1 VKKETSL
8 LLPSLQS
15 IVDGIC
21 GIAEIPLIINSPSS
35 VEQRVFGSN
44 PEASQPIRSLPSF
57 SKLNKPNRYNI
68 AGPNNIQTLT
78 VPITQDDKYN
88 PITQVR
94 INYNENWIRDH
105 KHAWQTA
112 YGKSPFFEYYDYR
125 FWSILDAQP
134 VMLSDLLHPWNQ
146 LLFVQ
151 LGLSAVESK
160 SESMERDSKESHF
173 IDENALHTESAHIQT
188 SNIELKEIQQ
198 NIIQIKPYPQVF
210 DVKFGFRS
218 DVSGIDLLFNQG
230 PLAKEYLSQYVP
242 TNTIF
247 AP

>member
-1 VKKETSL
+1 VKKETSP
-8 LLPSLQS
+8 LLPSILT

-21 GIAEIPLIINSPSS
+21 GNAGIPFTKNSPSS
-35 VEQRVFGSN
+35 VEQIDYPSN
-44 PEASQPIRSLPSF
+44 SADREPINNLPPF
-57 SKLNKPNRYNI
+57 SALNKPNRYNI

-78 VPITQDDKYN
+78 VPITQDDKHN

-134 VMLSDLLHPWNQ
+134 VMLSDLIYPWNQ
-146 LLFVQ
+146 LLFAQ
-151 LGLSAVESK
+151 LG
-160 SESMERDSKESHF
+160 F
-173 IDENALHTESAHIQT
+173 IPFAST
-188 SNIELKEIQQ
+188 STEIQQ
-198 NIIQIKPYPQVF
+198 NIIQIKSYPQVF

-218 DVSGIDLLFNQG
+218 EVSGIDLLFNQG
-230 PLAKEYLSQYVP
+230 PLAKEYLSQYLP

-247 AP
+247 AS

>member
-1 VKKETSL
+1 M
-8 LLPSLQS
+8 
-15 IVDGIC
+15 
-21 GIAEIPLIINSPSS
+21 IINSPSS
-35 VEQRVFGSN
+35 VEQRVFESN

-57 SKLNKPNRYNI
+57 SKLNNPNRYKI
-68 AGPNNIQTLT
+68 AGPNNIQSLT
-78 VPITQDDKYN
+78 VPITQDDKHN
-88 PITQVR
+88 AISQVR
-94 INYNENWIRDH
+94 INYNENWIKDH

-125 FWSILDAQP
+125 FWSILDARP

-151 LGLSAVESK
+151 LGLSAVES
-160 SESMERDSKESHF
+160 
-173 IDENALHTESAHIQT
+173 T
-188 SNIELKEIQQ
+188 SKEIQQ

>member
-1 VKKETSL
+1 MKKASSF

-21 GIAEIPLIINSPSS
+21 GIADIPLRTNSPSS
-35 VEQRVFGSN
+35 VEHLDYPSN
-44 PEASQPIRSLPSF
+44 SEGAEGIASLPPF
-57 SKLNKPNRYNI
+57 SALNKPNRYNI

-78 VPITQDDKYN
+78 VPITQDDKHN

-134 VMLSDLLHPWNQ
+134 VTLADLLNPWNQ
-146 LLFVQ
+146 LLFAQ
-151 LGLSAVESK
+151 LGMNFFETT
-160 SESMERDSKESHF
+160 SKE
-173 IDENALHTESAHIQT
+173 T
-188 SNIELKEIQQ
+188 QQ
-198 NIIQIKPYPQVF
+198 NITQIKPYPQVF
-210 DVKFGFRS
+210 DVKLGFRS
-218 DVSGIDLLFNQG
+218 EVSGIDLLFNQG
-230 PLAKEYLSQYVP
+230 PLAKEYLSQYLP

-247 AP
+247 AS

>member
-1 VKKETSL
+1 MKKETSP
-8 LLPSLQS
+8 LLPSIQS

-21 GIAEIPLIINSPSS
+21 GIAEIPLIKNSPSP
-35 VEQRVFGSN
+35 VEQIDN
-44 PEASQPIRSLPSF
+44 PSISADIQPITNLAPF
-57 SKLNKPNRYNI
+57 SALNKPNRYNI

-78 VPITQDDKYN
+78 VPITQDDKHN
-88 PITQVR
+88 PLTQVR

-134 VMLSDLLHPWNQ
+134 VMLADLIYPWNQ
-146 LLFVQ
+146 LLFAQ
-151 LGLSAVESK
+151 LGLNSFES
-160 SESMERDSKESHF
+160 
-173 IDENALHTESAHIQT
+173 T
-188 SNIELKEIQQ
+188 SKEIQQ

-218 DVSGIDLLFNQG
+218 EVSGIDLLFNQG
-230 PLAKEYLSQYVP
+230 PLAKEYLSQYLP

-247 AP
+247 AS

>member
-1 VKKETSL
+1 MKKETSL

-21 GIAEIPLIINSPSS
+21 GIAEIPLITNSPSS
-35 VEQRVFGSN
+35 DEQRVFESN

-57 SKLNKPNRYNI
+57 SKLNNPNRYKI
-68 AGPNNIQTLT
+68 AGPNNIQSLT
-78 VPITQDDKYN
+78 VPITQDDKHN
-88 PITQVR
+88 PISQVR
-94 INYNENWIRDH
+94 INYNENWIKDH

-151 LGLSAVESK
+151 LGLSAVES
-160 SESMERDSKESHF
+160 
-173 IDENALHTESAHIQT
+173 T
-188 SNIELKEIQQ
+188 SKEIQQ

>member
-1 VKKETSL
+1 MKRETSP
-8 LLPSLQS
+8 LLPSILT

-21 GIAEIPLIINSPSS
+21 GNAGIPFTKNSPSS
-35 VEQRVFGSN
+35 VEQIDYPSN
-44 PEASQPIRSLPSF
+44 SADREPINNLPPF
-57 SKLNKPNRYNI
+57 SALNKPNRYNI

-78 VPITQDDKYN
+78 VPITQDDKHN

-134 VMLSDLLHPWNQ
+134 VMLSDLIYPWNQ
-146 LLFVQ
+146 LLFAQ
-151 LGLSAVESK
+151 LG
-160 SESMERDSKESHF
+160 F
-173 IDENALHTESAHIQT
+173 IPFAST
-188 SNIELKEIQQ
+188 STEIQQ
-198 NIIQIKPYPQVF
+198 NIIQIKSYPQVF

-218 DVSGIDLLFNQG
+218 EVSGIDLLFNQG
-230 PLAKEYLSQYVP
+230 PLAKEYLSQYLP

-247 AP
+247 AS

>member
-1 VKKETSL
+1 VKKETSP
-8 LLPSLQS
+8 LLPSILT

-21 GIAEIPLIINSPSS
+21 GNAGIPFTKNSPSS
-35 VEQRVFGSN
+35 VEQIDYPSN
-44 PEASQPIRSLPSF
+44 SAGREPINNLPPF
-57 SKLNKPNRYNI
+57 SALNKPNRYNI

-78 VPITQDDKYN
+78 VPITQDDKHN

-125 FWSILDAQP
+125 FWSILDAHP
-134 VMLSDLLHPWNQ
+134 VMLADLIYPWNQ
-146 LLFVQ
+146 LLFAQ
-151 LGLSAVESK
+151 LGLIPFAS
-160 SESMERDSKESHF
+160 
-173 IDENALHTESAHIQT
+173 T
-188 SNIELKEIQQ
+188 STEIQQ

-210 DVKFGFRS
+210 DLKFGFRS
-218 DVSGIDLLFNQG
+218 EVSGIDLLFNQG
-230 PLAKEYLSQYVP
+230 PLAKEYLSQYLP

-247 AP
+247 AS

>member
-1 VKKETSL
+1 MKKETSL

-21 GIAEIPLIINSPSS
+21 GIAEIPLITNSPSS
-35 VEQRVFGSN
+35 VEQRVFESN

-57 SKLNKPNRYNI
+57 SQLNNPNRYKI
-68 AGPNNIQTLT
+68 AGPNNIQSLT
-78 VPITQDDKYN
+78 VPITQDDKHN

-112 YGKSPFFEYYDYR
+112 YGKSPFFEFYDYR
-125 FWSILDAQP
+125 FWSILDQKP
-134 VMLSDLLHPWNQ
+134 EVLSDLLYPWNQ

-151 LGLSAVESK
+151 LGMSLFETT
-160 SESMERDSKESHF
+160 SKE
-173 IDENALHTESAHIQT
+173 T
-188 SNIELKEIQQ
+188 QQ
-198 NIIQIKPYPQVF
+198 NTNQIKPYPQVF

-218 DVSGIDLLFNQG
+218 EVSGIDLLFNQG
-230 PLAKEYLSQYVP
+230 PIAKEYLSQYVP

>member
-1 VKKETSL
+1 MYDENPPLPVKKETSP
-8 LLPSLQS
+8 LLPSIQS

-21 GIAEIPLIINSPSS
+21 GNAEIPLITNSPSP
-35 VEQRVFGSN
+35 VEQLDNPSN
-44 PEASQPIRSLPSF
+44 SADIQPITNLAPF
-57 SKLNKPNRYNI
+57 SALNKPNRYNI
-68 AGPNNIQTLT
+68 AGPNNIQKLT
-78 VPITQDDKYN
+78 VPITQDDKHN

-94 INYNENWIRDH
+94 INYKENWIRDH

-134 VMLSDLLHPWNQ
+134 VMLSDLIYPWNQ
-146 LLFVQ
+146 LLFTQ
-151 LGLSAVESK
+151 LGLSSFEP
-160 SESMERDSKESHF
+160 
-173 IDENALHTESAHIQT
+173 T
-188 SNIELKEIQQ
+188 SKEIQQ

-218 DVSGIDLLFNQG
+218 EVSGIDLLFNQG
-230 PLAKEYLSQYVP
+230 PLAKEYLSQYLP

-247 AP
+247 AS

>member
-1 VKKETSL
+1 
-8 LLPSLQS
+8 
-15 IVDGIC
+15 
-21 GIAEIPLIINSPSS
+21 LIKNSPSP
-35 VEQRVFGSN
+35 VEQIDN
-44 PEASQPIRSLPSF
+44 PSISADIQPISNLPPF
-57 SKLNKPNRYNI
+57 SALNKPNRCNI

-78 VPITQDDKYN
+78 VPITQDDKHN

-134 VMLSDLLHPWNQ
+134 VMLSDLIYPWNQ
-146 LLFVQ
+146 LLFAQ
-151 LGLSAVESK
+151 LGLNSFES
-160 SESMERDSKESHF
+160 
-173 IDENALHTESAHIQT
+173 T
-188 SNIELKEIQQ
+188 SKEIQQ

-218 DVSGIDLLFNQG
+218 EVSGIDLLFNQG
-230 PLAKEYLSQYVP
+230 PLAKEYLSQYLP

>member
-1 VKKETSL
+1 MKKETSL

-21 GIAEIPLIINSPSS
+21 VETDLYNFVSHQGAIPQTDNHRP
-35 VEQRVFGSN
+35 
-44 PEASQPIRSLPSF
+44 F
-57 SKLNKPNRYNI
+57 SKLNNPNRYKI
-68 AGPNNIQTLT
+68 AGPNNIQSLT
-78 VPITQDDKYN
+78 VPITQDDKHN
-88 PITQVR
+88 PISRVR
-94 INYNENWIRDH
+94 INYNENWIKDH

-134 VMLSDLLHPWNQ
+134 MMLSDLLHPWNQ

-151 LGLSAVESK
+151 LGLSAFEST
-160 SESMERDSKESHF
+160 SKE
-173 IDENALHTESAHIQT
+173 TP
-188 SNIELKEIQQ
+188 Q
-198 NIIQIKPYPQVF
+198 NMIQIKPYPQVF

-230 PLAKEYLSQYVP
+230 PLAKEYLSQYLP

>member
-1 VKKETSL
+1 MKKETSP
-8 LLPSLQS
+8 LLPSILT

-21 GIAEIPLIINSPSS
+21 GNAGIPFTKNSPSS
-35 VEQRVFGSN
+35 VEQIDYPSN
-44 PEASQPIRSLPSF
+44 SAGREPINNLPPF
-57 SKLNKPNRYNI
+57 SALNKPNRYNI

-78 VPITQDDKYN
+78 VPITQDDKHN

-134 VMLSDLLHPWNQ
+134 VMLADLIYPWNQ
-146 LLFVQ
+146 LLFAQ
-151 LGLSAVESK
+151 LGLIPFAS
-160 SESMERDSKESHF
+160 
-173 IDENALHTESAHIQT
+173 T
-188 SNIELKEIQQ
+188 STEIQQ
-198 NIIQIKPYPQVF
+198 NIIQIKSYPQVF
-210 DVKFGFRS
+210 DLKFGFRS
-218 DVSGIDLLFNQG
+218 EVSGIDLLFNQG
-230 PLAKEYLSQYVP
+230 PLAKEYLSQYLP

-247 AP
+247 AS

>member
-1 VKKETSL
+1 MRKETSL

-21 GIAEIPLIINSPSS
+21 GETDLYNFVSHQGAIPQTDNHRP
-35 VEQRVFGSN
+35 
-44 PEASQPIRSLPSF
+44 F
-57 SKLNKPNRYNI
+57 SKLNNPNRYKI
-68 AGPNNIQTLT
+68 AGPNNIQSLT
-78 VPITQDDKYN
+78 VPITQDDKHN
-88 PITQVR
+88 PISRVR
-94 INYNENWIRDH
+94 INYNENWIKDH

-134 VMLSDLLHPWNQ
+134 MMLSDLLHPWNQ

-151 LGLSAVESK
+151 LGLSAFESTT
-160 SESMERDSKESHF
+160 KE
-173 IDENALHTESAHIQT
+173 TP
-188 SNIELKEIQQ
+188 Q

-230 PLAKEYLSQYVP
+230 PLAKEYLSQYLP

>member
-1 VKKETSL
+1 MSDENPPLPVKKETSP
-8 LLPSLQS
+8 LLPSIQS

-21 GIAEIPLIINSPSS
+21 GNAEIPLIKNSPSP
-35 VEQRVFGSN
+35 VEQIDN
-44 PEASQPIRSLPSF
+44 PSISADIQPITNLAPF
-57 SKLNKPNRYNI
+57 SALNKPNRYNI
-68 AGPNNIQTLT
+68 AGPNNIQKLT
-78 VPITQDDKYN
+78 VPITQDDKHN

-94 INYNENWIRDH
+94 INYKENWIRDH

-134 VMLSDLLHPWNQ
+134 VMLSDLIYPWNQ
-146 LLFVQ
+146 LLFAQ
-151 LGLSAVESK
+151 LGLSSFEP
-160 SESMERDSKESHF
+160 
-173 IDENALHTESAHIQT
+173 T
-188 SNIELKEIQQ
+188 SKEIQQ

-210 DVKFGFRS
+210 DIKFGFRS
-218 DVSGIDLLFNQG
+218 EVSGIDLLFNQG
-230 PLAKEYLSQYVP
+230 PLAKEYLSQYLP

>member
-1 VKKETSL
+1 VKKETSP
-8 LLPSLQS
+8 LLPSILT

-21 GIAEIPLIINSPSS
+21 GNAGIPFTKNSPSS
-35 VEQRVFGSN
+35 VEQIDYPSN
-44 PEASQPIRSLPSF
+44 SAGREPINNLPPF
-57 SKLNKPNRYNI
+57 SALNKPNRYNI

-78 VPITQDDKYN
+78 VPITQDDKHK

-134 VMLSDLLHPWNQ
+134 VMLSDLIYPWNQ
-146 LLFVQ
+146 LLFAQ
-151 LGLSAVESK
+151 LG
-160 SESMERDSKESHF
+160 F
-173 IDENALHTESAHIQT
+173 IPFAST
-188 SNIELKEIQQ
+188 STEIQQ
-198 NIIQIKPYPQVF
+198 NIIQIKSYPQVF

-218 DVSGIDLLFNQG
+218 EVSGIDLLFNQG
-230 PLAKEYLSQYVP
+230 PLAKEYLSQYLP

-247 AP
+247 AS

>member
-1 VKKETSL
+1 VKKETSP
-8 LLPSLQS
+8 LLPSILT

-21 GIAEIPLIINSPSS
+21 GNAGIPFTKNSPSS
-35 VEQRVFGSN
+35 VEQIDYPSN
-44 PEASQPIRSLPSF
+44 SAGREPINNLPPF
-57 SKLNKPNRYNI
+57 SALNKPNRYNI

-78 VPITQDDKYN
+78 VPITQDDKHK

-134 VMLSDLLHPWNQ
+134 VMLADLIYPWNQ
-146 LLFVQ
+146 LLFAQ
-151 LGLSAVESK
+151 LGLIPFAS
-160 SESMERDSKESHF
+160 
-173 IDENALHTESAHIQT
+173 T
-188 SNIELKEIQQ
+188 STEIQQ

-210 DVKFGFRS
+210 DLKFGFRS
-218 DVSGIDLLFNQG
+218 EVSGIDLLFNQG
-230 PLAKEYLSQYVP
+230 PLAKEYLSQYLP

-247 AP
+247 AS

>member
-1 VKKETSL
+1 VKKETSP
-8 LLPSLQS
+8 LLPSILT

-21 GIAEIPLIINSPSS
+21 GNAGIPFTKNSPSS
-35 VEQRVFGSN
+35 VEQIDYPSN
-44 PEASQPIRSLPSF
+44 SAGREPINNLPPF
-57 SKLNKPNRYNI
+57 SALNKPNRYNI

-78 VPITQDDKYN
+78 VPITQDDKHN

-134 VMLSDLLHPWNQ
+134 VMLADLIYPWNQ
-146 LLFVQ
+146 LLFAQ
-151 LGLSAVESK
+151 LGLIPFAS
-160 SESMERDSKESHF
+160 
-173 IDENALHTESAHIQT
+173 T
-188 SNIELKEIQQ
+188 STEIQQ
-198 NIIQIKPYPQVF
+198 NIIQIKSYPQVF
-210 DVKFGFRS
+210 DLKFGFRS
-218 DVSGIDLLFNQG
+218 EVSGIDLLFNQG
-230 PLAKEYLSQYVP
+230 PLAKEYLSQYLP

-247 AP
+247 AS

>member
-1 VKKETSL
+1 VKKETSP
-8 LLPSLQS
+8 LLPSIQS

-21 GIAEIPLIINSPSS
+21 GNAEIPLITNSPSP
-35 VEQRVFGSN
+35 VEQIDN
-44 PEASQPIRSLPSF
+44 PSISADIQPITNLAPF
-57 SKLNKPNRYNI
+57 SALNKPNRYNI

-78 VPITQDDKYN
+78 VPITQDDKHN

-134 VMLSDLLHPWNQ
+134 VMLSDLIYPWNQ
-146 LLFVQ
+146 LLFTQ
-151 LGLSAVESK
+151 LGLSSFEPT
-160 SESMERDSKESHF
+160 SKE
-173 IDENALHTESAHIQT
+173 T
-188 SNIELKEIQQ
+188 QQ

-218 DVSGIDLLFNQG
+218 EVSGIDLLFNQG
-230 PLAKEYLSQYVP
+230 PLAKEYLSQYLP

>member
-1 VKKETSL
+1 
-8 LLPSLQS
+8 LLPSIQS

-21 GIAEIPLIINSPSS
+21 GNAEIPLITNSPSP
-35 VEQRVFGSN
+35 VEQLIHPSN
-44 PEASQPIRSLPSF
+44 SADIQPITNLAPF
-57 SKLNKPNRYNI
+57 SALNKPNRYNI

-78 VPITQDDKYN
+78 VPITQDDKHN

-134 VMLSDLLHPWNQ
+134 VMLSDLIYPWNQ
-146 LLFVQ
+146 LLFTQ
-151 LGLSAVESK
+151 LGLSSF
-160 SESMERDSKESHF
+160 DS
-173 IDENALHTESAHIQT
+173 T
-188 SNIELKEIQQ
+188 SKEIQQ

-218 DVSGIDLLFNQG
+218 EVSGIDLLFNQG
-230 PLAKEYLSQYVP
+230 PLAKEYLSQYLP

>member
-1 VKKETSL
+1 MKKETSF

-21 GIAEIPLIINSPSS
+21 GIAEIPLITNSPSS
-35 VEQRVFGSN
+35 VEQRVFESN

-57 SKLNKPNRYNI
+57 SKLNNPNRYKI
-68 AGPNNIQTLT
+68 AGPNNIQSLT
-78 VPITQDDKYN
+78 VPITQDDKHN
-88 PITQVR
+88 PISQVR
-94 INYNENWIRDH
+94 INYNENWIKDH

-125 FWSILDAQP
+125 FWSILDARP

-151 LGLSAVESK
+151 LGLSAVES
-160 SESMERDSKESHF
+160 
-173 IDENALHTESAHIQT
+173 T
-188 SNIELKEIQQ
+188 SKEIQQ

>member
-1 VKKETSL
+1 MKKETSP
-8 LLPSLQS
+8 LLPSIQS

-21 GIAEIPLIINSPSS
+21 GIAEIPLIKNSPSP
-35 VEQRVFGSN
+35 VEQIDN
-44 PEASQPIRSLPSF
+44 PSISADIQPITNLAPF
-57 SKLNKPNRYNI
+57 SALNKPNRYNI

-78 VPITQDDKYN
+78 VPITQDDKHN
-88 PITQVR
+88 PLTQVR

-125 FWSILDAQP
+125 FWSILDVQP
-134 VMLSDLLHPWNQ
+134 VMLSDLIYPWNQ
-146 LLFVQ
+146 LLFTQ
-151 LGLSAVESK
+151 LGLSS
-160 SESMERDSKESHF
+160 SESTSKE
-173 IDENALHTESAHIQT
+173 T
-188 SNIELKEIQQ
+188 QQ

-218 DVSGIDLLFNQG
+218 EVSGIDLLFNQG
-230 PLAKEYLSQYVP
+230 PLAKEYLSQYLP

-247 AP
+247 AS

>member
-1 VKKETSL
+1 VKKETSP
-8 LLPSLQS
+8 LLPSIQS

-21 GIAEIPLIINSPSS
+21 GIAEIPLIKNSPSP
-35 VEQRVFGSN
+35 VEQIDN
-44 PEASQPIRSLPSF
+44 PSISADIQPITNLAPF
-57 SKLNKPNRYNI
+57 SALNKPNRYNI

-78 VPITQDDKYN
+78 VPITQDDKHN
-88 PITQVR
+88 PLTQVR

-134 VMLSDLLHPWNQ
+134 VMLSDLIYPWNQ
-146 LLFVQ
+146 LLFAQ
-151 LGLSAVESK
+151 LGLNSFES
-160 SESMERDSKESHF
+160 
-173 IDENALHTESAHIQT
+173 T
-188 SNIELKEIQQ
+188 SKEIQQ

-218 DVSGIDLLFNQG
+218 EVSGIDLLFNQG
-230 PLAKEYLSQYVP
+230 PLAKEYLSQYLP

-247 AP
+247 AS

>member
-1 VKKETSL
+1 MKKENSSL
-8 LLPSLQS
+8 LPAIQT
-15 IVDGIC
+15 IVNGIC
-21 GIAEIPLIINSPSS
+21 GIAEIPLITNSPNS
-35 VEQRVFGSN
+35 VEQRVFESN

-57 SKLNKPNRYNI
+57 SQLNNPNRYKI
-68 AGPNNIQTLT
+68 AGPNNIQSLT
-78 VPITQDDKYN
+78 VPITQDDKHN

-112 YGKSPFFEYYDYR
+112 YGKSPFFEFYDYR
-125 FWSILDAQP
+125 FWSILDQKP
-134 VMLSDLLHPWNQ
+134 EVLSDLLYPWNQ

-151 LGLSAVESK
+151 LGMSLFETT
-160 SESMERDSKESHF
+160 SKE
-173 IDENALHTESAHIQT
+173 T
-188 SNIELKEIQQ
+188 QQ
-198 NIIQIKPYPQVF
+198 NTNQIKPYPQVF

-218 DVSGIDLLFNQG
+218 EVSGIDLLFNQG
-230 PLAKEYLSQYVP
+230 PIAKEYLSQYVP

>member
-1 VKKETSL
+1 VKKETSP
-8 LLPSLQS
+8 LLPSIQS

-21 GIAEIPLIINSPSS
+21 GNAEIPLITNSPSP
-35 VEQRVFGSN
+35 VEQLNHPSN
-44 PEASQPIRSLPSF
+44 SADIQPITNLAPF
-57 SKLNKPNRYNI
+57 SALNKPNRYNI

-78 VPITQDDKYN
+78 VPITQDDKHN
-88 PITQVR
+88 PLTQVR

-125 FWSILDAQP
+125 FWSILDVQP
-134 VMLSDLLHPWNQ
+134 VMLSDLIYPWNQ
-146 LLFVQ
+146 LLFTQ
-151 LGLSAVESK
+151 LGLSSF
-160 SESMERDSKESHF
+160 DS
-173 IDENALHTESAHIQT
+173 T
-188 SNIELKEIQQ
+188 SKEIQQ

-218 DVSGIDLLFNQG
+218 EVSGIDLLFNQG
-230 PLAKEYLSQYVP
+230 PLAKEYLSQYLP

>member
-1 VKKETSL
+1 VKKETSP
-8 LLPSLQS
+8 LLPSIQS

-21 GIAEIPLIINSPSS
+21 GIEEIPHIT
-35 VEQRVFGSN
+35 
-44 PEASQPIRSLPSF
+44 SLPSF
-57 SKLNKPNRYNI
+57 SALNKPNRYNI

-78 VPITQDDKYN
+78 VPITQDDKHN

-134 VMLSDLLHPWNQ
+134 VMLADLIYPWNQ
-146 LLFVQ
+146 LLFAQ
-151 LGLSAVESK
+151 LGLIPFAS
-160 SESMERDSKESHF
+160 
-173 IDENALHTESAHIQT
+173 T
-188 SNIELKEIQQ
+188 STEIQQ

-210 DVKFGFRS
+210 DLKFGFRS
-218 DVSGIDLLFNQG
+218 EVSGIDLLFNQG
-230 PLAKEYLSQYVP
+230 PLAKEYLSQYLP

-247 AP
+247 AS

>member
-1 VKKETSL
+1 VKKETSP
-8 LLPSLQS
+8 LLPSILT

-21 GIAEIPLIINSPSS
+21 GNAGIPFTKNSPSS
-35 VEQRVFGSN
+35 VEQIDYPSN
-44 PEASQPIRSLPSF
+44 SAGREPINNLPPF
-57 SKLNKPNRYNI
+57 SALNKPNRYNI

-78 VPITQDDKYN
+78 VPITQDDKHN

-134 VMLSDLLHPWNQ
+134 VMLSDLIYPWNQ
-146 LLFVQ
+146 LLFAQ
-151 LGLSAVESK
+151 LG
-160 SESMERDSKESHF
+160 F
-173 IDENALHTESAHIQT
+173 IPFAST
-188 SNIELKEIQQ
+188 STEIQQ
-198 NIIQIKPYPQVF
+198 NIIQIKSYPQVF

-218 DVSGIDLLFNQG
+218 EVSGIDLLFNQG
-230 PLAKEYLSQYVP
+230 PLAKEYLSQYLP

>member
-1 VKKETSL
+1 MYDENPPLPVKKETL
-8 LLPSLQS
+8 PLLPSIQS

-21 GIAEIPLIINSPSS
+21 GNAEIPLITNSPSP
-35 VEQRVFGSN
+35 VEQLDNPSN
-44 PEASQPIRSLPSF
+44 SADIQPITNLAPF
-57 SKLNKPNRYNI
+57 SALNKPNRYNI

-78 VPITQDDKYN
+78 VPITQDDKHN
-88 PITQVR
+88 PLTQVR

-134 VMLSDLLHPWNQ
+134 VMLSDLIYPWNQ
-146 LLFVQ
+146 LLFAQ
-151 LGLSAVESK
+151 LGLNSFES
-160 SESMERDSKESHF
+160 
-173 IDENALHTESAHIQT
+173 T
-188 SNIELKEIQQ
+188 SKEIQQ

-218 DVSGIDLLFNQG
+218 EVSGIDLLFNQG
-230 PLAKEYLSQYVP
+230 PLAKEYLSQYLP

-247 AP
+247 AS

>member
-1 VKKETSL
+1 VKKETSP
-8 LLPSLQS
+8 LLPSIQS

-21 GIAEIPLIINSPSS
+21 GNAEIPLITNSPSP
-35 VEQRVFGSN
+35 VEQINNPSN
-44 PEASQPIRSLPSF
+44 SADIQPITNLAPF
-57 SKLNKPNRYNI
+57 SALNKPNRYNI

-78 VPITQDDKYN
+78 VPITQDDKHN

-134 VMLSDLLHPWNQ
+134 VMLSDLIYPWNQ
-146 LLFVQ
+146 LLFAQ
-151 LGLSAVESK
+151 LGLNSFES
-160 SESMERDSKESHF
+160 
-173 IDENALHTESAHIQT
+173 T
-188 SNIELKEIQQ
+188 SKEIQQ

-210 DVKFGFRS
+210 EVKFGFRS
-218 DVSGIDLLFNQG
+218 EVSGIDLLFNQG
-230 PLAKEYLSQYVP
+230 PLAKEYLSQYLP

-247 AP
+247 AL

>member
-1 VKKETSL
+1 MKKETSL

-21 GIAEIPLIINSPSS
+21 GIAEIPLITNSPSS
-35 VEQRVFGSN
+35 VEQRVFESN

-57 SKLNKPNRYNI
+57 SKLNNPNRYKI
-68 AGPNNIQTLT
+68 AGPNNIQSLT
-78 VPITQDDKYN
+78 VPITQDDKHN
-88 PITQVR
+88 SISQVR
-94 INYNENWIRDH
+94 INYNENWIKDH
-105 KHAWQTA
+105 KYAWQTA

-151 LGLSAVESK
+151 LGLSAVES
-160 SESMERDSKESHF
+160 
-173 IDENALHTESAHIQT
+173 T
-188 SNIELKEIQQ
+188 SKEIQQ

>member
-1 VKKETSL
+1 MKKETSP
-8 LLPSLQS
+8 LLPSIQS

-21 GIAEIPLIINSPSS
+21 GIAEIPHIT
-35 VEQRVFGSN
+35 
-44 PEASQPIRSLPSF
+44 SLPSF
-57 SKLNKPNRYNI
+57 SALNKPNRYNI

-78 VPITQDDKYN
+78 VPITQDDKHN

-134 VMLSDLLHPWNQ
+134 LMLADLIYPWNK
-146 LLFVQ
+146 LLFTQ
-151 LGLSAVESK
+151 LGLSSFES
-160 SESMERDSKESHF
+160 
-173 IDENALHTESAHIQT
+173 T
-188 SNIELKEIQQ
+188 SNEIQQ
-198 NIIQIKPYPQVF
+198 DIIQIKPYPQVF

-218 DVSGIDLLFNQG
+218 EVSGIDLLFNQG
-230 PLAKEYLSQYVP
+230 PLAKEYLSQYLP

-247 AP
+247 AL

>member
-1 VKKETSL
+1 VKKETSP
-8 LLPSLQS
+8 LLPSILT

-21 GIAEIPLIINSPSS
+21 GNAGIPFTKNSPSS
-35 VEQRVFGSN
+35 VEQIDYPSN
-44 PEASQPIRSLPSF
+44 SAGREPINNLPPF
-57 SKLNKPNRYNI
+57 SALNKPNRYNI

-78 VPITQDDKYN
+78 VPITQDDKHN

-134 VMLSDLLHPWNQ
+134 VMLSDLIYPWNQ
-146 LLFVQ
+146 LLFAQ
-151 LGLSAVESK
+151 LG
-160 SESMERDSKESHF
+160 F
-173 IDENALHTESAHIQT
+173 IPFAST
-188 SNIELKEIQQ
+188 STEIQQ
-198 NIIQIKPYPQVF
+198 NIIQIKSYPQVF

-218 DVSGIDLLFNQG
+218 EVSGIDLLFNQG
-230 PLAKEYLSQYVP
+230 PLAKEYLSQYLP

-247 AP
+247 AS

>member
-1 VKKETSL
+1 MSDENPPLPVKKETSP
-8 LLPSLQS
+8 LLPSIQS

-21 GIAEIPLIINSPSS
+21 GNAEIPLIKNSPSP
-35 VEQRVFGSN
+35 VEQIDN
-44 PEASQPIRSLPSF
+44 PSISADIQPITNLAPF
-57 SKLNKPNRYNI
+57 SALNKPNRYNI
-68 AGPNNIQTLT
+68 AGPNNIQKLT
-78 VPITQDDKYN
+78 VPITQDDKHN

-134 VMLSDLLHPWNQ
+134 VMLSDLIYPWNQ
-146 LLFVQ
+146 LLFAQ
-151 LGLSAVESK
+151 LGLNSFES
-160 SESMERDSKESHF
+160 
-173 IDENALHTESAHIQT
+173 T
-188 SNIELKEIQQ
+188 SKEIQQ

-218 DVSGIDLLFNQG
+218 EVSGIDLLFNQG
-230 PLAKEYLSQYVP
+230 PLAKEYLSQYLP

-247 AP
+247 AS

>member
-1 VKKETSL
+1 MKKETSP
-8 LLPSLQS
+8 LLPSIQS

-21 GIAEIPLIINSPSS
+21 GIAEIPLIKNSPSP
-35 VEQRVFGSN
+35 VEQIDN
-44 PEASQPIRSLPSF
+44 PSISADIQPITNLAPF
-57 SKLNKPNRYNI
+57 SALNKPNRYNI

-78 VPITQDDKYN
+78 VPITQDDKHN

-134 VMLSDLLHPWNQ
+134 VMLGDLIYPWNQ
-146 LLFVQ
+146 LLFAQ
-151 LGLSAVESK
+151 LGMSS
-160 SESMERDSKESHF
+160 SESASMK
-173 IDENALHTESAHIQT
+173 
-188 SNIELKEIQQ
+188 IQQ

-218 DVSGIDLLFNQG
+218 EVSGIDLLFNQG
-230 PLAKEYLSQYVP
+230 PLAKEYLSQYLP